1 MLNDITVECELLV
14 AQQQTNAN
22 ATTFFNFYYG
32 AITMS
37 NATLVLPAVTSST
50 TKGTLKVTAKTKVV
64 LNDNTNFV
72 NALANARKQWQQN
85 AYTKSNNELYKL
97 LADCYAHY
105 LAMCADNAKAKE
117 LREQL
122 DAYITSN
129 KLVFRKGTHNLV
141 KIVKCVFGDTDKRRI
156 STYGIVLRT
165 ALATG
170 LKAKEVAA
178 FIKDNGGVQEIKL
191 ARTNALTTKAKAVA
205 VQTFLTKKV
214 LAEVTSAKI
223 AETLDASKVGQQ
235 VVFIAT
241 QKANG
246 KFVINAVTNSTGA
259 VNTALAACYTA
270 NKAKVNNKNAEQKA
284 ANKEGAINN
293 AIKQALAA

>member
-1 MLNDITVECELLV
+1 
-14 AQQQTNAN
+14 
-22 ATTFFNFYYG
+22 
-32 AITMS
+32 MS
-37 NATLVLPAVTSST
+37 NATLVVPAVTT
-50 TKGTLKVTAKTKVV
+50 VAAATKATLKVTAKTKVV

-72 NALANARKQWQQN
+72 SALVNARKQWQLN

-97 LADCYAHY
+97 LADSYAQY

-122 DAYITSN
+122 DAYISAN

-165 ALATG
+165 ALAQG
-170 LKAKEVAA
+170 KKAKEIVS
-178 FIKDNGGVQEIKL
+178 FIKDSGGVQEIKL
-191 ARTNALTTKAKAVA
+191 SRGNALTTKAKATA
-205 VQTFLTKKV
+205 VQTFLAKKV
-214 LAEVTSAKI
+214 LAEVTSTKI

-235 VVFIAT
+235 VVFVAT

-246 KFVINAVTNSTGA
+246 KFVINAVTESTGA
-259 VNTALAACYTA
+259 VNTALAACYST
-270 NKAKVNNKNAEQKA
+270 NKAKISNKKTEQKVA
-284 ANKEGAINN
+284 TKDAAINK
-293 AIKQALAA
+293 AIKLALAA

>member
-1 MLNDITVECELLV
+1 MTTATLAAQTVN
-14 AQQQTNAN
+14 TT
-22 ATTFFNFYYG
+22 ATT
-32 AITMS
+32 A
-37 NATLVLPAVTSST
+37 AL
-50 TKGTLKVTAKTKVV
+50 KGTAKTKVV
-64 LNDNTNFV
+64 LNDKAKQTKSANNGFNFV
-72 NALANARKQWQQN
+72 SSLAYARKEWQQN

-97 LADCYAHY
+97 LAECYANY

-122 DAYITSN
+122 DTYITGN

-165 ALATG
+165 ALANG

-178 FIKDNGGVQEIKL
+178 FIKDSGGVQEIKL
-191 ARTNALTTKAKAVA
+191 ARGNALTTKAKAAA
-205 VQTFLTKKV
+205 VQTFLAKKV
-214 LAEVTSAKI
+214 LAEVTSTKI

-235 VVFIAT
+235 VVFVAT

-246 KFVINAVTNSTGA
+246 KFVINAVTESTGA
-259 VNTALAACYTA
+259 VNTALAACYSN
-270 NKAKVNNKNAEQKA
+270 NKAKLSNKKTEQKA
-284 ANKEGAINN
+284 AANDAAINN
-293 AIKQALAA
+293 AVNKAAA

>member
-1 MLNDITVECELLV
+1 MANTATAV
-14 AQQQTNAN
+14 NAVTTAA
-22 ATTFFNFYYG
+22 ATT
-32 AITMS
+32 
-37 NATLVLPAVTSST
+37 T
-50 TKGTLKVTAKTKVV
+50 TTVAALKVSAKTNVV

-72 NALANARKQWQQN
+72 STLANARKQWQQN
-85 AYTKSNNELYKL
+85 AYATSNNELYKL
-97 LADCYAHY
+97 LADCYASY

-122 DAYITSN
+122 DAYVTAN

-165 ALATG
+165 ALAQG
-170 LKAKEVAA
+170 LKAKEVAT
-178 FIKDNGGVQEIKL
+178 FIKDSGGVQEIKL
-191 ARTNALTTKAKAVA
+191 ARGNTLTTKAKAEA
-205 VQTFLTKKV
+205 VQTLLAKKT
-214 LAEVTSAKI
+214 LAEVVSTQI

-235 VVFIAT
+235 VVFVAT

-259 VNTALAACYTA
+259 VNTALAACYSA
-270 NKAKVNNKNAEQKA
+270 NKTKVSNKKAEQKA
-284 ANKEGAINN
+284 AANDTAINN
-293 AIKQALAA
+293 AVNKAAA

>member
-1 MLNDITVECELLV
+1 MKAKI
-14 AQQQTNAN
+14 
-22 ATTFFNFYYG
+22 
-32 AITMS
+32 MS
-37 NATLVLPAVTSST
+37 NATLAAPAVTSST
-50 TKGTLKVTAKTKVV
+50 TKAALKVSAKTKVV
-64 LNDNTNFV
+64 LNDNTKQTKNTVNVFNFV
-72 NALANARKQWQQN
+72 SALAFARKQWQQD

-97 LADCYAHY
+97 LAECYAQY

-117 LREQL
+117 LRKQL
-122 DAYITSN
+122 DDYVDAN

-165 ALATG
+165 ALANG

-178 FIKDNGGVQEIKL
+178 FIKDSGGVQEIKL
-191 ARTNALTTKAKAVA
+191 ARGNALSAKDKAKA
-205 VQTFLTKKV
+205 VQTFLAKKV
-214 LAEVTSAKI
+214 LAEVTSTKI

-235 VVFIAT
+235 VVFVAT

-246 KFVINAVTNSTGA
+246 KFVINAVTESTGA

-270 NKAKVNNKNAEQKA
+270 NKTKVNNKKKEQKA
-284 ANKEGAINN
+284 AANDAAINN
-293 AIKQALAA
+293 AVSKAAA